1 MRTLAQ
7 PFQTWL
13 VSGDTQRP
21 SVRQMR
27 ESRPRAVAAL
37 TLAVV
42 SERQHVFARRQVV
55 RHLELVHDAE
65 LEAAARPVAKA
76 VQPRRGRRELRAV
89 ALAARGRGAAARALA
104 GRNRLRSRCFEAF
117 AKEDAKGAAA
127 LTLRAHIEPRG
138 CVPVLVYMA
147 GNSVR

>member
-1 MRTLAQ
+1 MRTLAH

-13 VSGDTQRP
+13 VSAANDRL
-21 SVRQMR
+21 SDVCAW

-42 SERQHVFARRQVV
+42 SEGQHVFARRQVV

-104 GRNRLRSRCFEAF
+104 GRNRLCSRF
-117 AKEDAKGAAA
+117 
-127 LTLRAHIEPRG
+127 L
-138 CVPVLVYMA
+138 
-147 GNSVR
+147 